1 MSKRIVKRKRIKI
14 IPLLLM
20 LFIIVLIVF
29 GVDFYLNTNIRNI
42 TILNTEYLPDEYIM
56 RIAKIEDYPSY
67 YYTTKNSINTRL
79 LKSPFIKKVKTNKGF
94 YHTLTIDIEESK
106 LLFYD
111 TLKNKYVLDNNKEVD
126 DNFNVRVPRL
136 TNEIPDKK
144 IYKRFTKKML
154 SIDEDI
160 LSKISDITYAP
171 NEYDKERF
179 LLYMDDDNSV
189 YLTLTK
195 FKKINYY
202 NEVLEQLE
210 GKKGILYLDSGNH
223 FKIMQ

>member
-1 MSKRIVKRKRIKI
+1 M
-14 IPLLLM
+14 
-20 LFIIVLIVF
+20 
-29 GVDFYLNTNIRNI
+29 
-42 TILNTEYLPDEYIM
+42 
-56 RIAKIEDYPSY
+56 
-67 YYTTKNSINTRL
+67 
-79 LKSPFIKKVKTNKGF
+79 
-94 YHTLTIDIEESK
+94 
-106 LLFYD
+106 
-111 TLKNKYVLDNNKEVD
+111 
-126 DNFNVRVPRL
+126 
-136 TNEIPDKK
+136 
-144 IYKRFTKKML
+144 

-210 GKKGILYLDSGNH
+210 GKKTILDKDGNVLKRNEPTIEEILKYQNEEFNSNWNYYWTRSRRRRGRMAH
-223 FKIMQ
+223 DGHAAKQTAR